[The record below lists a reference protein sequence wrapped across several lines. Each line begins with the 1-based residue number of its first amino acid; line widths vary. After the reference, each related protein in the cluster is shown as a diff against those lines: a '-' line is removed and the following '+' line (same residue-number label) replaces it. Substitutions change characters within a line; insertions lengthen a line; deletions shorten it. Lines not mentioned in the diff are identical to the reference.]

1 MGWLRK
7 KAKQI
12 GRGIKKIGKKIG
24 KAFKKVLKPFAKI
37 FNKLGPI
44 GTIALSMFLPG
55 IGTALAGW
63 GAGMGNVVGTMIKF
77 VGNAIHYVS
86 TAPSKIFGTITDA
99 LGASWN
105 TLTGATS
112 GTWQPGSWFDNFS
125 TQMQERVAGDGWF
138 GGKSGSWASF
148 DTTGNILP
156 SGVDFTEGN
165 VMKQEGG
172 QWVETLSDGS
182 VGKPLSNANIEFMN
196 AQAAPVTPTLVSD
209 GSVTY
214 NEATQTWQDGITGK
228 KLKLDKAGTPIP
240 LKAGAGAES
249 FTQKVSSTEIP
260 FTGKTAGEIGSNIS
274 TLATAQGA
282 YNDFAGKGDDSRPFS
297 TGIDYSLI
305 GSTDQGALYDTAAPW
320 QPSYAFNPTEAQNGF
335 NRHYRLPQG
344 FDSLQMNGYGG
355 MNFNAWYD
363 YNMLMN
369 ADQRQ
374 LLNTQF
380 GE

>member
-1 MGWLRK
+1 MSWKPGKYLK
-7 KAKQI
+7 KAIKSI
-12 GRGIKKIGKKIG
+12 GKGIKKIGKKIG

-44 GTIALSMFLPG
+44 GTIAMGMFLPG

-63 GAGMGNVVGTMIKF
+63 GAGMGNIVGTMIKF

-125 TQMQERVAGDGWF
+125 TQMQERVASDGWF

-148 DTTGNILP
+148 DTTGAIAP
-156 SGVDFTEGN
+156 SGSKLLETPEILKDGKVVQAKIEGTPITFDEATG
-165 VMKQEGG
+165 K
-172 QWVETLSDGS
+172 WVEAAGNPFDAQ
-182 VGKPLSNANIEFMN
+182 GKLIESSFDDTGNLIQTPLSQANVDVLN
-196 AQAAPVTPTLVSD
+196 AQAAPVVETESF
-209 GSVTY
+209 
-214 NEATQTWQDGITGK
+214 
-228 KLKLDKAGTPIP
+228 LDKVSATNIP
-240 LKAGAGAES
+240 G
-249 FTQKVSSTEIP
+249 
-260 FTGKTAGEIGSNIS
+260 TGKTAGEVGSNIS
-274 TLATAQGA
+274 TLATAQGV
-282 YNDFAGKGDDSRPFS
+282 YNDFAGTGDESRPFS

-335 NRHYRLPQG
+335 NSHYGLPQG
-344 FDSLQMNGYGG
+344 FDPLQMNGYGG

-369 ADQRQ
+369 ANQRQ

-380 GE
+380 G